1 MQEMQLRDLILKL
14 RQLHCEFQTVEVKS
28 ARNGCPKHLYDTLSS
43 FSNQSTGG
51 VILFGIDES
60 ANYEVVGVYDAQ
72 DLQHRV
78 SEQCKEMSPEVR
90 PLFTVADMN
99 GKTIVSA
106 EIPGVDVA
114 ERPVFYR
121 GRGRLGGSF
130 VRVGEADEPMSEYEI
145 YTYEAYRRRI
155 RDDIRTVDAAD
166 MGQLRE
172 DMLGEYL
179 RRVKADRA
187 NLGANASD
195 FEILE
200 LMGIRKGERPTIS
213 GVLAFAKYP
222 QAYFPQLCLTAV
234 VVPGVKMGDVGDGG
248 ERFLANEKFTGRLDE
263 MLKGAVDFVVRN
275 MRVKTIIGKGGGRED
290 RPEFPVTA
298 VREAI
303 LNALVHRDYSLHTE
317 GSPISLCMYSDR
329 MEISNKGGLYGRISV
344 DLIGKVHPET
354 RNPALVDMMEV
365 MGYTENRYS
374 GVPTM
379 RREMQ
384 SFGLP
389 PPEFVNRNGE
399 FKVIF
404 RNGLGVV
411 AESPKSLNVDS
422 PTPEL
427 SARERRLLEFC
438 VKPRTRA
445 EVSDCLGVSHF
456 YAFSK
461 IVPKLVN
468 AGLLCLSRPEAPRS
482 RLQRFTSVPQSFS
495 GEAPLDGG
503 SLSREIT

>member
-1 MQEMQLRDLILKL
+1 MQETQLKDLVLKL
-14 RQLHCEFQTVEVKS
+14 QQLHCEFQTVEVKS
-28 ARNGCPKHLYDTLSS
+28 AKNGCPKRLYDTLSS

-51 VILFGIDES
+51 VILFGINES
-60 ANYEVVGVYDAQ
+60 ADYEVVGVYDAQ

-90 PLFTVADMN
+90 PLFTVAEID
-99 GKTIVSA
+99 GKTIISA

-155 RDDIRTVDAAD
+155 RDDVRPVDTAD

-172 DMLGEYL
+172 DLLSEYL

-187 NLGANASD
+187 NLGANAND
-195 FEILE
+195 LEILE
-200 LMGIRKGERPTIS
+200 LMGIKKGERPTIS

-234 VVPGVKMGDVGDGG
+234 VVPGVNMGDIGEGG

-275 MRVKTIIGKGGGRED
+275 MRVKTIIGKDGVRED

-329 MEISNKGGLYGRISV
+329 MEIANKGGLYGRVSV

-379 RREMQ
+379 RL
-384 SFGLP
+384 FGLP
-389 PPEFVNRNGE
+389 QPEFVNRNGE

-404 RNGLGVV
+404 RNGLGMV
-411 AESPKSLNVDS
+411 AESPTSGNAKS
-422 PTPEL
+422 PAFEL

-445 EVSDCLGVSHF
+445 EVIDCLGVSHY
-456 YAFSK
+456 YAFSR

-468 AGLLCLSRPEAPRS
+468 AGLLRLSRPEAPRS
-482 RLQRFTSVPQSFS
+482 RLQLFTSAPQ
-495 GEAPLDGG
+495 
-503 SLSREIT
+503 